1 MSPPKDAPPS
11 RGRRIA
17 FTAITL
23 LVPLLLLGSVE
34 LGLRAAGQGQLPP
47 LFISHPQH
55 PEWSLA
61 NPRVIE
67 RFVSYPEHAP
77 RISIE
82 TGFFRTAK
90 NEGAL
95 RIVVQGGSSAAGFPY
110 GYGASLAGMLE
121 QRLRRE
127 FPGREIEVVTTA
139 MSAVN
144 SWALREFVPE
154 ILAIQPDAV
163 LIYAGHNE
171 YLGLLGVGSAYT
183 VADSAPLTRLV
194 MRLRQLRS
202 YRVLEGFVARRL
214 GGAGPVAG
222 ADGTLMARVAAERRI
237 PLDSPLYRAGVAQ
250 LEDNIGAILAR
261 YQGAGIPVFVATL
274 ASNER
279 HQPPFESDEPQ
290 AVRDALEEVAAM
302 LASGET
308 ARALASAEALQAE
321 HTRSARAWFR
331 LAEALAAAGRDA
343 DAAEAWRQARDLDQ
357 LRFRAPGEFNEVL
370 HRLAGESGATLV
382 DVAASFRAR
391 SPFGAIG
398 DELMLEHL
406 HPNLDGYFVLADTF
420 HAAIVESGLAG
431 PASAAV
437 PAEQARREVP
447 LSRAEELFGEYKLL
461 RLKNDWPFADP
472 PRETVL
478 PPARGFEDELAQA
491 LYRQQ
496 IDWAR
501 MQDRLKQ
508 HYRAQGNR
516 EEYLRLALILA
527 DAFPFIA
534 EAQRD
539 VGEALRAAGRPMQA
553 VRYLH
558 RATTYAP
565 EDPRALRAFAD
576 VARSVGLEALAE
588 RAEERLRA
596 LQQ

>member
-1 MSPPKDAPPS
+1 MSAPTDAPPS
-11 RGRRIA
+11 GRRRVA
-17 FTAITL
+17 FTAIML
-23 LVPLLLLGSVE
+23 LVPLVLLGAVE
-34 LGLRAAGQGQLPP
+34 LALRAAGHGQLPP

-61 NPRVIE
+61 NPAVIE
-67 RFVSYPEHAP
+67 RFVSHPKQAP

-82 TGFFRTAK
+82 TGFFRTEK
-90 NEGAL
+90 NTGAL
-95 RIVVQGGSSAAGFPY
+95 RLVVQGGSSAAGFPY

-144 SWALREFVPE
+144 TWALREFVPE
-154 ILAIQPDAV
+154 IIAIQPDAV

-183 VADSAPLTRLV
+183 VSGSAGLTRLV
-194 MRLRQLRS
+194 MRLRHLRT
-202 YRVLEGFVARRL
+202 YRLLEGFIAGRL
-214 GGAGPVAG
+214 AGAGPVAG
-222 ADGTLMARVAAERRI
+222 ADGTLMARVAAQRRI
-237 PLDSPLYRAGVAQ
+237 PMDSPLYRAGVAQ
-250 LEDNIGAILAR
+250 LEDNMRAILADYR
-261 YQGAGIPVFVATL
+261 AAGIPVFVATL

-279 HQPPFESDEPQ
+279 DQAPFESDEPET
-290 AVRDALEEVAAM
+290 AREALREVAAM
-302 LASGET
+302 LAAGDT
-308 ARALASAEALQAE
+308 ARALAAAEAVQAA
-321 HTRSARAWFR
+321 HPGSARAWFR
-331 LAEALAAAGRDA
+331 LAETLAAAGRESE
-343 DAAEAWRQARDLDQ
+343 AAAAWRHARDLDQ
-357 LRFRAPGEFNEVL
+357 LRFRAPGEFNDVL
-370 HRLAGESGATLV
+370 QRLVGESGATLV
-382 DVAASFRAR
+382 DVGESFRAR
-391 SPFGAIG
+391 SPLGAIG

-406 HPNLDGYFVLADTF
+406 HPNLDGYFLLADAF
-420 HAAIVESGLAG
+420 HAAVVEAGLAG
-431 PASAAV
+431 APSAAI
-437 PAEQARREVP
+437 PAEQARRELP

-478 PPARGFEDELAQA
+478 PPAQGLEDELAQA

-516 EEYLRLALILA
+516 DEYLRLALILA

-534 EAQRD
+534 AAQLD
-539 VGEALRAAGRPMQA
+539 AGEALRAAGRPMQA

-558 RATTYAP
+558 RATSYAP
-565 EDPRALRAFAD
+565 DDPRALQAFAE
-576 VARSVGLEALAE
+576 VARSVGLDTLAE
-588 RAEERLRA
+588 RAEERLRS
-596 LQQ
+596 LQP